1 MLGGN
6 MAEPPLGSDA
16 PDDVSTNAERS
27 RDLSGLGAAN
37 SLSKAADG
45 LRDPDSLGAADS
57 LSEAADGI
65 RELTGESAAERV
77 LNAVEMRKLT
87 GQSAAERLFN
97 AAEMQKLTGQ
107 SAAERLFNA
116 AEMQKLTGQSA
127 AERLFNA
134 AEMRKLTGQSAAESV
149 LNAARLRELTGQSM
163 ADSALKAAASVRE
176 MAGLGIGDD
185 LKNSFERTARLSAS
199 LGDALAHLRPL
210 PVQDFHFA
218 PPELPYIEPPRNPIF
233 ETNKEL
239 AELTRTTR
247 DLVGLAQNQAELSQ
261 SLAETSRLALAET
274 VRSGEQAKRATQL
287 AAAGI
292 IITVVIAAGTIFYNY
307 IHNQAA
313 EAHLQHE
320 IQVLNEISRQQRA
333 ADGHGQEEV
342 SALGEIL
349 GALQNPKNA
358 APAAP
363 PHPSRAPAAPQKER

>member
-6 MAEPPLGSDA
+6 MADPPLGSDA

-77 LNAVEMRKLT
+77 LNAV
-87 GQSAAERLFN
+87 
-97 AAEMQKLTGQ
+97 EMQKLTGQ

-247 DLVGLAQNQAELSQ
+247 DLVGLAQNQAELS
-261 SLAETSRLALAET
+261 
-274 VRSGEQAKRATQL
+274 RSDERRA
-287 AAAGI
+287 G
-292 IITVVIAAGTIFYNY
+292 
-307 IHNQAA
+307 
-313 EAHLQHE
+313 
-320 IQVLNEISRQQRA
+320 
-333 ADGHGQEEV
+333 
-342 SALGEIL
+342 
-349 GALQNPKNA
+349 K
-358 APAAP
+358 
-363 PHPSRAPAAPQKER
+363 